1 MWMDT
6 FTIKTLRPG
15 RILDGHVH
23 DVLGLGEVEEP
34 WPYSI
39 HPNASGRLRDW
50 LKSKAVEIYLPG
62 QAGASDDCVILVR
75 GLRASFNAV
84 SENHALCLAVLLA
97 NYLLEHGRKIPAKG
111 RF

>member
-6 FTIKTLRPG
+6 FTIKELKPG

-23 DVLGLGEVEEP
+23 DVLGFGEIEEA

-39 HPNASGRLRDW
+39 HPKARDRLREW
-50 LKSKAVEIYLPG
+50 LKSNSVEIYLPG
-62 QAGASDDCVILVR
+62 QARASDDCVILVR
-75 GLRASFNAV
+75 GLRASFEAV

-97 NYLLEHGRKIPAKG
+97 NYLREYGRKIG
-111 RF
+111 GYC